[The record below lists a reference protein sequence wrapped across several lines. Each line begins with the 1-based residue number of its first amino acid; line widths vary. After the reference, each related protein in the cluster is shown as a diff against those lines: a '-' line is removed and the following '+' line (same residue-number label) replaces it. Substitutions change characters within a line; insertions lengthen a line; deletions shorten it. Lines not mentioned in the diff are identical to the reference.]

1 MAADQHV
8 VAVDVGGT
16 SIKAALVDRDL
27 RAVEVLREPTRR
39 IGGVADVGQIGELV
53 NRLSEGHTVVGAGV
67 AVPGIVDDDLG
78 LVRAA
83 VNLGWVDVALRDQ
96 VSAATGVPLLV
107 RHDVRTGGLAE
118 FTVGAGK
125 GAADALFM
133 PVGTG
138 IAAAVQ
144 VDGRMLGAAGYA
156 GEIGHVVVDPGGA
169 VCGCGMR
176 GCLETLAAAPAF
188 ARRYKERTG
197 HAITDAAGVAGLLDT
212 DPDAQA
218 VWTDAVNALATALL
232 SAVTL
237 FGPSVIV
244 LGGGVAEAGEAL
256 VGPVR
261 IELLSRLKFQRRPE
275 VVRAALGQDAG
286 RVGAALL
293 GWQAANVEV

>member
-1 MAADQHV
+1 MAAEQHV

-27 RAVEVLREPTRR
+27 RAVATLREPTRR
-39 IGGVADVGQIGELV
+39 DGEVADVGQIAELV
-53 NRLSEGHTVVGAGV
+53 DRLAAGHDVVGAGV
-67 AVPGIVDDDLG
+67 AVPGIVDDGLG

-83 VNLGWVDVALRDQ
+83 VNLGWVDVALRDRLTAQ
-96 VSAATGVPLLV
+96 TDVPLLV

-125 GAADALFM
+125 GADDALFIS
-133 PVGTG
+133 VGTG

-144 VDGRMLGAAGYA
+144 VDGRTLGASGYA

-169 VCGCGMR
+169 VCGCGTQ

-188 ARRYKERTG
+188 ARRYEQRTG
-197 HAITDAAGVAGLLDT
+197 RTISDAAGVAGLLAT

-218 VWTDAVNALATALL
+218 VWQDAVNALATALL
-232 SAVTL
+232 DAVTL
-237 FGPSVIV
+237 FGPAIIII
-244 LGGGVAEAGEAL
+244 GGGVAEAGETL

-261 IELLSRLKFQRRPE
+261 EELYSRLKFQRRPE

-293 GWQAANVEV
+293 GWQAAKS